1 VRTRA
6 RAVGRKKREGGF
18 LKERGRRG
26 SHGTHTA
33 WCGAPADDP
42 QALRDKINKF
52 IEKIIF

>member
-1 VRTRA
+1 VCERA
-6 RAVGRKKREGGF
+6 RKSESSWEEGEGKKREGGF

-42 QALRDKINKF
+42 QH
-52 IEKIIF
+52 